1 MNYNVIVY
9 LIVYRNKIL
18 KECIHMTSSLSS
30 AQAKV
35 KQFPAVDIAKFFCA
49 ILVVAIHVN
58 PLSDVNPNLSYFLEN
73 YLARVAVPF
82 FFVWGGVF
90 VL

>member
-1 MNYNVIVY
+1 
-9 LIVYRNKIL
+9 
-18 KECIHMTSSLSS
+18 MTSSLSLSS

-58 PLSDVNPNLSYFLEN
+58 PLSDVNPNLSYFLQN

-90 VL
+90 ML